1 MNDGS
6 KEVVLSDEFINTIWI
21 FFKSKLSKR
30 TQQEYFA
37 VIKSFVKI
45 TGKDPLKITQ
55 QACEQYVTYLR
66 TRMESNRLSY
76 TTALMRVSV
85 MRTLCEYIKYTM
97 NEKGYDYINY
107 FNDISLPDI
116 DKTLK
121 EDMLPSTDELNNLL
135 ELTKNNSDSM
145 AFLIFSLIIKC
156 GLTSSEISNLNIEY
170 IVLDINNNICI
181 NFQPKKGVSRI
192 IKLPD
197 DISKL
202 IDKYIEA
209 NNIYEGAV
217 FLNKRHTRLKVR
229 DAERILNKYI
239 LIGQENG
246 LIKKH
251 FTMQSMRH
259 ASIQYMLKGGASE
272 QAVAN
277 YTGITTKWMSRYRRV
292 VNSALLAD
300 AADYNIIEIRD
311 KDS

>member
-170 IVLDINNNICI
+170 I
-181 NFQPKKGVSRI
+181 
-192 IKLPD
+192 
-197 DISKL
+197 
-202 IDKYIEA
+202 
-209 NNIYEGAV
+209 
-217 FLNKRHTRLKVR
+217 
-229 DAERILNKYI
+229 
-239 LIGQENG
+239 G
-246 LIKKH
+246 L
-251 FTMQSMRH
+251 
-259 ASIQYMLKGGASE
+259 
-272 QAVAN
+272 
-277 YTGITTKWMSRYRRV
+277 
-292 VNSALLAD
+292 
-300 AADYNIIEIRD
+300 
-311 KDS
+311 

>member
-107 FNDISLPDI
+107 FNDIFLPDI

-181 NFQPKKGVSRI
+181 NFPPKKGVSRI

>member
-1 MNDGS
+1 MENES
-6 KEVVLSDEFINTIWI
+6 KEVVLSEEFINTIWI

-37 VIKSFVKI
+37 VIKGFVKI
-45 TGKDPLKITQ
+45 TGKDPLKITPE
-55 QACEQYVTYLR
+55 ACEKYIQYLK
-66 TRMESNRLSY
+66 TRMENNRLSY

-85 MRTLCEYIKYTM
+85 MRTLCEYIRYTM
-97 NEKGYDYINY
+97 NERGYEYINY
-107 FNDISLPDI
+107 FNDISLPDV
-116 DKTLK
+116 DKTLS
-121 EDMLPSTDELNNLL
+121 ENMLPSIDELNNLL
-135 ELTKNNSDSM
+135 ELTKKNNDNM

-156 GLTSSEISNLNIEY
+156 GLTSSEISGLNIEY

-181 NFQPKKGVSRI
+181 NFPPKKGISRI
-192 IKLPD
+192 IKLPS

-202 IDKYIEA
+202 IDTYVEA
-209 NNIYEGAV
+209 NSIYEGAI

-251 FTMQSMRH
+251 FTMQTMRH

-272 QAVAN
+272 QAVAD
-277 YTGITTKWMSRYRRV
+277 YTGITTKWMSRYKRV

-300 AADYNIIEIRD
+300 AADYNIIEIKDND
-311 KDS
+311 K